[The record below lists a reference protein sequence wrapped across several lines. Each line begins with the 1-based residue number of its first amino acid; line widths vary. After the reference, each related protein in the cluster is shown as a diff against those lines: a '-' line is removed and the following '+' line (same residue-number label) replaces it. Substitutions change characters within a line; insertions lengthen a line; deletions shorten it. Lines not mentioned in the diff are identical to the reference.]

1 VSDKDEIQIRLSG
14 LCGKQLDV
22 IVLDLDEK
30 EGKLI
35 FSEKEAKKGEV
46 NQVLDKFEIGAKVKG
61 IVTGVVDFGIFVN
74 VEGVE
79 GLIHISEISWDR
91 VEDPSKI
98 VKVGDEVTAVII
110 GIENDRFSL
119 SMKRLTDDP
128 WAEAAKGFKV
138 GDVVEGEVTRITP
151 FGAFVRIHDKI
162 EALVHISELSEGH
175 IKEPSEVVEVAK
187 KYKFKI
193 LNIDKENHKI
203 ALSLKALTKESAE
216 SKEEK
221 PETAA
226 ETDEKPKK
234 KAAKSDK

>member
-1 VSDKDEIQIRLSG
+1 MKLIRLSG
-14 LCGKQLDV
+14 LIGKPLEVIILDA
-22 IVLDLDEK
+22 DEK

-46 NQVLDKFEIGAKVKG
+46 NQVLDKFEIGATVKG
-61 IVTGVVDFGIFVN
+61 VVTGVVDFGIFVN

-91 VEDPSKI
+91 VEDPSKV
-98 VKVGDEVTAVII
+98 VKVGDEVEAMII

-175 IKEPSEVVEVAK
+175 IKEPSEVVELAK

-203 ALSLKALTKESAE
+203 ALSLKALAEKKDDKKEEKTEEAASE
-216 SKEEK
+216 KEEK
-221 PETAA
+221 P
-226 ETDEKPKK
+226 KK
-234 KAAKSDK
+234 SSKSDK